1 MLGVALVTMSMLL
14 LCLVVWSRMPHV
26 LAIIYL
32 TCEAFQPF
40 LTSSLFAPGPN
51 FSWLCIMSCR
61 RSLVAR
67 TLIAVAIV
75 LSVADTLMRCF
86 VGSRSI
92 GKSWKRTARTAR
104 AASLVIKNKGKII
117 PVKDGAVLIHET
129 CRGSRVVAVGPLVVG
144 NWGAD

>member
-1 MLGVALVTMSMLL
+1 
-14 LCLVVWSRMPHV
+14 
-26 LAIIYL
+26 
-32 TCEAFQPF
+32 
-40 LTSSLFAPGPN
+40 
-51 FSWLCIMSCR
+51 MSCR

-75 LSVADTLMRCF
+75 LSVADTLMHCF

-92 GKSWKRTARTAR
+92 GKSRKRTAR
-104 AASLVIKNKGKII
+104 AASLVIKNEGKII
-117 PVKDGAVLIHET
+117 PVQVGAVLIHET